1 MKNHLFAFL
10 TALVLGIVATHAQN
24 NDGNNF
30 NSYYVNH
37 YENEIPPT
45 PSAANFLQYGNTP
58 VNISRGLPNISI
70 PIYTLE
76 VDGIQIPI
84 SLSYDASGVKVDD
97 ISSTVGMKW
106 TLNAGGG
113 VYRTV
118 KDLDDFG
125 LSFSWIRGTTNQPRF
140 EEWWDNIQPDAQW
153 FEDYNNN
160 QYAIG
165 NHISSWDQWPD
176 NFRYNFLGYSGE
188 FKFSPNGTLVKGV
201 NDAITLKPKNVDDP
215 NLLDSYFTANDQSG
229 NYFIFS
235 NNMNNKDINHTK
247 YRTTLDYD
255 PFLTDYVEADSHIV
269 GWLLD
274 YIETKNGKQIEIEY
288 ENTQNGPPD
297 IYFFP
302 YEINPISEQLQKVR
316 GCGPC
321 GDGPIPWDCN
331 LEQDSPSYYY
341 YYRTGTMMKYNPS
354 SSLIKEIR
362 SDNVDIEFLYL
373 ENDLVI
379 NGVTK
384 VISGWK
390 KRVSTIIITDK
401 IEGKSKKFHFK
412 YGVFS
417 GDQRLKLTEIREEG
431 FDGEFKPPYKF
442 TYDED
447 NPLPSLGSRSKD
459 YMGYYNGKNNSSL
472 IPKTEI
478 NLQALTQQYV
488 HNSNRNYVL
497 LGDRYFD
504 ADYLSTGVL
513 TQIEYPT
520 GGKTEFSYE
529 VNALGVNPNEPL
541 IKFREKVISN
551 DDFENINP
559 VNGHSYDPFNKYIY
573 SQLVEINN
581 VVGKFQLTMLADC
594 PDCDPSNGEVPKVKI
609 YKYNGS
615 LNDDPSDYFNTGNIG
630 AGPVLSTSI
639 VTNNAPNLISFD
651 SSNGNGLYIVML
663 LLGGDP
669 YVSNYDPETFDVRVS
684 YSWNEKES
692 DSNGNVVFQ
701 ENYFGGL
708 RIKEI
713 KDFDE
718 DNVVYNHKKYN
729 YNQFYQDEGFGF
741 KYNNYTKSYGSGGPF
756 FIFSEIVETVPQ
768 LPLVSGYCYTDIDT
782 EIIGSGNPQV
792 INEKFRENRVFNSI
806 SDGLPLKKSIFDNT
820 GQLLE
825 FNEFLYRNE
834 STTPVLDFYTPSEK
848 IFPISYTFLCSIY
861 QGTIKTSSGYS
872 ENRIRNRFFS
882 SDNLISTKKSTQL
895 FKSGSTFKP
904 VTTIESYEYNNNR
917 LMKREITD
925 TRYTAVMTGDQ
936 VTGYNLDNPDG
947 EIMQVDY
954 KYVDDPSINP
964 PLTSL
969 PDGLPISKEVFD
981 LKDFNTSNDDLKI
994 LGQYFEYDGYGNI
1007 QRTYRYNKGGG
1018 THSGGPT
1025 YVPADYELDFSYL
1038 TDQGKP
1044 TQVAG
1049 QDGLITSYIW
1059 GYNKQY
1065 PVAKIVGL
1073 SYAIAIATPGFNL
1086 AVATTSSNAQAIQ
1099 DEINKIR
1106 VAYPSAQITTYTYK
1120 PMVGVNSI
1128 IDPKGLKATYYYD
1141 GFGRLEYVKDQQGNV
1156 LSKNEYHYK
1165 N

>member
-125 LSFSWIRGTTNQPRF
+125 LSTSWIRGTTNQPRF

-153 FEDYNNN
+153 FGDPDN
-160 QYAIG
+160 QYAIET
-165 NHISSWDQWPD
+165 HISSWDQWPD
-176 NFRYNFLGYSGE
+176 NFSYSFLGYSGE

-201 NDAITLKPKNVDDP
+201 NDAITLEPKNVDDP

-235 NNMNNKDINHTK
+235 NNMNNKDINHTR
-247 YRTTLDYD
+247 YRTALYYD
-255 PFLTDYVEADSHIV
+255 NNVTDYVQSDDHIV

-274 YIETKNGKQIEIEY
+274 YIETKNGKQVEIEY

-302 YEINPISEQLQKVR
+302 YEINPVSEQLQKVS
-316 GCGPC
+316 GCGAC
-321 GDGPIPWDCN
+321 GNGPIPWDCIST
-331 LEQDSPSYYY
+331 EDSRSYYHF
-341 YYRTGTMMKYNPS
+341 YRTGTMMQYNPS
-354 SSLIKEIR
+354 NSLIKEIR

-373 ENDLVI
+373 ENDIVE

-384 VISGWK
+384 IISGWK

-431 FDGEFKPPYKF
+431 FNGEFKPPYKF
-442 TYDED
+442 IYDED
-447 NPLPSLGSRSKD
+447 NSMPPLGSRSKD
-459 YMGYYNGKNNSSL
+459 YMGYFNGKSNSSL
-472 IPKTEI
+472 IPKTE
-478 NLQALTQQYV
+478 LTLLALTQPNV
-488 HNSNRNYVL
+488 LNSIQNYRL
-497 LGDRYFD
+497 LADRYFD

-513 TQIEYPT
+513 TQIQYPT
-520 GGKTEFSYE
+520 GGKTEFYYE
-529 VNALGVNPNEPL
+529 VNAMGTNLNEPL
-541 IKFREKVISN
+541 IKSRESIITNVDNGNMHSGYIPDIS
-551 DDFENINP
+551 
-559 VNGHSYDPFNKYIY
+559 PFNYY
-573 SQLVEINN
+573 QFMQLLEINN
-581 VVGKFQLTMLADC
+581 QVGSFNLEMLAVC
-594 PDCDPSNGEVPKVKI
+594 PDCDLCNEYGCPLEIPKLKI
-609 YKYNGS
+609 YKYNGNI
-615 LNDDPSDYFNTGNIG
+615 NDDPSDYLDNLGNLALTGP
-630 AGPVLSTSI
+630 ATYEFL
-639 VTNNAPNLISFD
+639 SFD
-651 SSNGNGLYIVML
+651 NSNGNGLYIAML
-663 LLGGDP
+663 LLGGQS
-669 YVSNYDPETFDVRVS
+669 SNYDPNSNVQLWFQ
-684 YSWNEKES
+684 WNEKES

-708 RIKEI
+708 RIKEV

-718 DNVVYNHKKYN
+718 DNAVYNHKKYS
-729 YNQFYQDEGFGF
+729 YKQFYQDETNGF
-741 KYNNYTKSYGSGGPF
+741 KPQNYFKAYPNDADNPPS
-756 FIFSEIVETVPQ
+756 FIFSEIVETIPE
-768 LPLVSGYCYTDIDT
+768 LPLVSGYCYTDVDT
-782 EIIGSGNPQV
+782 EVIGSGNPQI

-806 SDGLPLKKSIFDNT
+806 SDGLTLQKSIFDNT

-825 FNEFLYRNE
+825 HNEFLYRNE
-834 STTPVLDFYTPSEK
+834 STTSVLDFYTPSEK
-848 IFPISYTFLCSIY
+848 KYPVGIDWACSPTVWTSK
-861 QGTIKTSSGYS
+861 TISGYS

-882 SDNLISTKKSTQL
+882 VDNLISTKKSTQL

-904 VTTIESYEYNNNR
+904 VSTIESYEYNNNR
-917 LMKREITD
+917 LMKKEITD
-925 TRYTAVMTGDQ
+925 TRYTAVMAGDQ

-994 LGQYFEYDGYGNI
+994 LGQYFEYDGDGNI

-1018 THSGGPT
+1018 THIGGAA

-1049 QDGLITSYIW
+1049 QDGVITSYIW

-1128 IDPKGLKATYYYD
+1128 IDPKGLKITYYYD
-1141 GFGRLEYVKDQQGNV
+1141 GFGRLEYVKDQEGNV
-1156 LSKNEYHYK
+1156 LAKNEYHYK

>member
-1 MKNHLFAFL
+1 MRNLL
-10 TALVLGIVATHAQN
+10 LVILIPILLGIFEANAQN
-24 NDGNNF
+24 NDGNNY

-84 SLSYDASGVKVDD
+84 SISYDASGVKVDD

-113 VYRTV
+113 VFRTV
-118 KDLDDFG
+118 KDRDDFAS
-125 LSFSWIRGTTNQPRF
+125 SFSWIRGDTNQPRF
-140 EEWWDNIQPDAQW
+140 EEWWNNIQPDAQW
-153 FEDYNNN
+153 FMDTDN
-160 QYAIG
+160 QFAIET
-165 NHISSWDQWPD
+165 HISSWDQWPD
-176 NFRYNFLGYSGE
+176 NFRYNFMGYSGE
-188 FKFSPNGTLVKGV
+188 FKFSPDGTIVKGV
-201 NDAITLKPKNVDDP
+201 NDAVTLKPRNVNAT
-215 NLLDSYFTANDQSG
+215 NLLYSYFTANDQSG
-229 NYFIFS
+229 NNFIFS
-235 NNMNNKDINHTK
+235 SNINNKDVNHTK
-247 YRTTLDYD
+247 YWTTMDYD
-255 PFLTDYVEADSHIV
+255 PYLTGSMDSGSHIV

-274 YIETKNGKQIEIEY
+274 YIETKNGKEIEIEY

-297 IYFFP
+297 IYLFP
-302 YEINPISEQLQKVR
+302 YEINPISEQLLRVG

-321 GDGPIPWDCN
+321 YIGAELPWDCVS
-331 LEQDSPSYYY
+331 EEDSRGYSYYY
-341 YYRTGTMMKYNPS
+341 RSGTKMQYNPS

-362 SDNVDIEFLYL
+362 SENVDIEFAYL
-373 ENDLVI
+373 ENDISENGSTTII
-379 NGVTK
+379 N
-384 VISGWK
+384 GWK

-401 IEGKSKKFHFK
+401 IGGKSKKFHFK

-417 GDQRLKLTEIREEG
+417 GDARLKLIEIQEEG
-431 FDGEFKPPYKF
+431 FGGEFKPPYKF

-447 NPLPSLGSRSKD
+447 EDLPPLGSKSKD

-472 IPKTEI
+472 IPKTAATLNI
-478 NLQALTQQYV
+478 LSQNQV
-488 HNSNRNYVL
+488 RNSVRNYVI

-504 ADYLSTGVL
+504 SDFLSTGVL
-513 TQIEYPT
+513 TNIEYPT
-520 GGKTEFSYE
+520 GGKTEFTYE
-529 VNALGVNPNEPL
+529 VNAMGVNTEEPL
-541 IKFREKVISN
+541 IKLRENVISN
-551 DDFENINP
+551 SDFENDDPNI
-559 VNGHSYDPFNKYIY
+559 VNLYSQHHEYVY
-573 SQLVEINN
+573 SQLVEIKN
-581 VVGKFQLTMLADC
+581 VAGQFDFTNLGDC
-594 PDCDPSNGEVPKVKI
+594 PDCDCVCPITPAIKI

-615 LNDDPSDYFNTGNIG
+615 LNDDPSDYFNTGKIG
-630 AGPVLSTSI
+630 EGPVLVSPIGTS
-639 VTNNAPNLISFD
+639 NNPFSVASFD
-651 SSNGNGLYIVML
+651 SSNGNGVYIVML
-663 LLGGDP
+663 FLGGQSS
-669 YVSNYDPETFDVRVS
+669 VYDPNEFNVRVA
-684 YSWNEKES
+684 YKWNEKES

-741 KYNNYTKSYGSGGPF
+741 KDGNYTKSYGGPF

-768 LPLVSGYCYTDIDT
+768 FPLVSGYCYTNVDT

-848 IFPISYTFLCSIY
+848 INPLDYTACNIQS
-861 QGTIKTSSGYS
+861 IKTLSSYN
-872 ENRIRNRFFS
+872 ENRIRNKFFS
-882 SDNLISTKKSTQL
+882 VDNLISIKKSTQL
-895 FKSGSTFKP
+895 FQYGSTYKP

-917 LMKREITD
+917 LMKREIKD
-925 TRYTAVMTGDQ
+925 TRYTAVMAGDQ
-936 VTGYNLDNPDG
+936 VTGYNLDNPAG

-969 PDGLPISKEVFD
+969 PDGLSISKEVFD
-981 LKDFNTSNDDLKI
+981 LKDPNNSSDDLKV
-994 LGQYFEYDGYGNI
+994 LGQYFEYDNVGNI
-1007 QRTYRYNKGGG
+1007 KNSYRYNKGGG
-1018 THSGGPT
+1018 TNSGPS
-1025 YVPADYELDFSYL
+1025 YVPADYELDVAYL

-1044 TQVAG
+1044 TQILG
-1049 QDGLITSYIW
+1049 QDGVVTSYIW

-1073 SYAIAIATPGFNL
+1073 SYASAIATPGFNL
-1086 AVATTSSNAQAIQ
+1086 AGINASSDAQAIQ
-1099 DEINKIR
+1099 DEIKKIR
-1106 VAYPSAQITTYTYK
+1106 LAYPNAQITTYTYN
-1120 PMVGVNSI
+1120 PMIGVSLI
-1128 IDPKGLKATYYYD
+1128 IDPKGLKNTYHYD
-1141 GFGRLEYVKDQQGNV
+1141 GFGRLMYVKDQDGNI